1 MNEDGKATIRRFPT
15 GVPGLD
21 DVLGGGLHEFSFNL
35 VAGSPGCGK
44 TTLVHQIAFANATP
58 ERPALYLSILGEPPL
73 KMLRYQQT
81 YAFFDPAKVNHSIR
95 FLYLTQEVMNGGLKG
110 VLDKIVH
117 EVETTAPGLVIVD
130 SFRAVVRATASGKA
144 SELEL
149 QDFVQRLA
157 LHLTAWEATTFLV
170 GEFQDNEKEANP
182 VFTLAD
188 SMLWLYQSV
197 ERNSVVRKLQVMK
210 MRGQAPI
217 PGQHTF
223 RITSAGL
230 QVFPRLPKPEEAR
243 TEQPQDRRLS
253 IGVRA
258 VDDMLG
264 GGIPLGYSLLIAG
277 PSGSGKTVLSTQFI
291 IEGVKQGEPGVIA
304 VFEKRPQQYLST
316 TPSGESMDQ
325 MVRDG
330 RLQIVAMRPLDLSVD
345 EALYEL
351 RDTVLQIGAKRVVVD
366 SLSGFELA
374 LAPPFREDFRES
386 LYRMV
391 GALTGMGVTVILTA
405 EMVDSYIDLKF
416 SAQGASFLVDGIIL
430 QRYIEMQGRLT
441 RVMTVIKLR
450 ASDHSKE
457 IRTYDITEDGLVLG
471 KALTDYREIL
481 MGVPKPIAPP
491 GALAE

>member
-1 MNEDGKATIRRFPT
+1 MSDGKVEIRMLRT

-21 DVLGGGLHEFSFNL
+21 EVMGKGLPEFSFNL
-35 VAGSPGCGK
+35 IAGSPGCGK
-44 TTLVHQIAFANATP
+44 TTLAHQIMFANATAAK
-58 ERPALYLSILGEPPL
+58 PALYFSIRGEPPI

-81 YAFFDPAKVNHSIR
+81 FTFFDAAKVNNAIR
-95 FLYLTQEVMNGGLKG
+95 FLYLTQEVMDGGLKG

-117 EVETTAPGLVIVD
+117 EVETTAPGMVFVD

-197 ERNSVVRKLQVMK
+197 ERNSVVRKLHVMK
-210 MRGQAPI
+210 MRGQALI

-230 QVFPRLPKPEEAR
+230 QVFPRLPKPEEAKTGHSR
-243 TEQPQDRRLS
+243 DRRLS
-253 IGVRA
+253 IGVRGI
-258 VDDMLG
+258 DEMLG
-264 GGIPLGYSLLIAG
+264 GGIPVGYSLLIAG

-291 IEGVKQGEPGVIA
+291 IEGVKQGEPGIIA

-316 TPSGESMDQ
+316 TPTGEDLDR
-325 MVRDG
+325 MVREG
-330 RLQIVAMRPLDLSVD
+330 LIHIVAMRPLDLSVD

-351 RDTVLQIGAKRVVVD
+351 RDTVLRIGAKRVVVD
-366 SLSGFELA
+366 SLGGFELA

-391 GALTGMGVTVILTA
+391 GALTSMGVTVILTA
-405 EMVDSYIDLKF
+405 EMVDSYIDLKV
-416 SAQGASFLVDGIIL
+416 SPQGVAFLTDGILL
-430 QRYIEMQGRLT
+430 QRYVELEGRLT
-441 RVMTVIKLR
+441 RMMTVIKLR
-450 ASDHSKE
+450 GC
-457 IRTYDITEDGLVLG
+457 R
-471 KALTDYREIL
+471 RR
-481 MGVPKPIAPP
+481 P
-491 GALAE
+491 